1 MVEIFVIVGG
11 AYALY
16 VCGVA
21 IATNLDYWEVNKR
34 DQVYF
39 QSVLYP
45 NRFQHSHQCN

>member
-1 MVEIFVIVGG
+1 MIELFVIVGG

-21 IATNLDYWEVNKR
+21 IATNLDYYEVNKR

-39 QSVLYP
+39 WMCVHL
-45 NRFQHSHQCN
+45 FGC